1 MAGTK
6 TLHRLEKKFSFLQQK
21 QEQTMAKI
29 RQEMKRT
36 KKEIEAKRL
45 DFIAQTIKETGFP
58 IDKTVLLI
66 GAVLDAKGKIEGSE
80 STSAINRYIELY
92 NEFAEKHGIPI
103 SSAAK
108 RYSMDA
114 NMLHTSFEGSELEDP
129 GSEPHESCYERF
141 YTRGTG
147 PGYA

>member
-36 KKEIEAKRL
+36 KKEIEAQRL
-45 DFIAQTIKETGFP
+45 DFIAQTVKKTGFP

-66 GAVLDAKGKIEGSE
+66 GAVLEAKEKIESSE
-80 STSAINRYIELY
+80 STSAINHYIELY
-92 NEFAEKHGIPI
+92 NEFAEKHGIQE
-103 SSAAK
+103 
-108 RYSMDA
+108 
-114 NMLHTSFEGSELEDP
+114 FEETAEEEIAENLN
-129 GSEPHESCYERF
+129 ERIAEVNS
-141 YTRGTG
+141 YGG
-147 PGYA
+147 E

>member
-36 KKEIEAKRL
+36 KKEIETQRL
-45 DFIAQTIKETGFP
+45 DFIAQTIKKTGFP

-66 GAVLDAKGKIEGSE
+66 GAVLDAKEKIEGTE
-80 STSAINRYIELY
+80 STSTINHYIELY
-92 NEFAEKHGIPI
+92 NDFATNHGIQE
-103 SSAAK
+103 
-108 RYSMDA
+108 
-114 NMLHTSFEGSELEDP
+114 FEKTAEEEDSTEDVNEQIAEVNSY
-129 GSEPHESCYERF
+129 GGE
-141 YTRGTG
+141 
-147 PGYA
+147 

>member
-36 KKEIEAKRL
+36 KKEIEAQRL
-45 DFIAQTIKETGFP
+45 DFIAQTIKKTGFR

-66 GAVLDAKGKIEGSE
+66 GAVLDAKDKIEGTE

-92 NEFAEKHGIPI
+92 NDFATKHGIQE
-103 SSAAK
+103 
-108 RYSMDA
+108 
-114 NMLHTSFEGSELEDP
+114 FEETEEENTEVID
-129 GSEPHESCYERF
+129 EQNTEVN
-141 YTRGTG
+141 
-147 PGYA
+147 GYGGE

>member
-36 KKEIEAKRL
+36 KKEIEVQRL
-45 DFIAQTIKETGFP
+45 DFIAQTIKKTGFP

-66 GAVLDAKGKIEGSE
+66 GAVLDAKEKIEGTE
-80 STSAINRYIELY
+80 STSVINRYIELY
-92 NEFAEKHGIPI
+92 NDFATKHGIQE
-103 SSAAK
+103 
-108 RYSMDA
+108 
-114 NMLHTSFEGSELEDP
+114 FEETEEENTEVID
-129 GSEPHESCYERF
+129 EQNTEVN
-141 YTRGTG
+141 
-147 PGYA
+147 GYGGE

>member
-36 KKEIEAKRL
+36 KKEIEAQRL
-45 DFIAQTIKETGFP
+45 DFIAQTIKKTGFP

-66 GAVLDAKGKIEGSE
+66 GAVLDAKDKIEGAE

-92 NEFAEKHGIPI
+92 NDFAAKHGIQEFEE
-103 SSAAK
+103 SAEEEE
-108 RYSMDA
+108 SMENLNEQIA
-114 NMLHTSFEGSELEDP
+114 EVNSYGRE
-129 GSEPHESCYERF
+129 
-141 YTRGTG
+141 
-147 PGYA
+147 

>member
-92 NEFAEKHGIPI
+92 NEFAEKHGIQE
-103 SSAAK
+103 
-108 RYSMDA
+108 
-114 NMLHTSFEGSELEDP
+114 FEETAEEENSEVIDEQRAEV
-129 GSEPHESCYERF
+129 S
-141 YTRGTG
+141 
-147 PGYA
+147 GYGGE

>member
-36 KKEIEAKRL
+36 KKEIEVQRL
-45 DFIAQTIKETGFP
+45 DFIAQTIKKTGFP

-66 GAVLDAKGKIEGSE
+66 GAVLDAKEKIEGTE
-80 STSAINRYIELY
+80 STSVINRYIELY
-92 NEFAEKHGIPI
+92 NDFATKHGIQ
-103 SSAAK
+103 
-108 RYSMDA
+108 
-114 NMLHTSFEGSELEDP
+114 ELE
-129 GSEPHESCYERF
+129 EPEEEN
-141 YTRGTG
+141 TEVIDEQNTEVN
-147 PGYA
+147 GYGGE